1 MYEKIL
7 IPSDGSECSFKASE
21 HAALIASQNNA
32 EIIVLNV
39 LEIHSLA
46 GLPVEEFAHKVNEFF
61 KIESGKTLVMT
72 SNKIKDYIV
81 KNKLNEVKITTNKL
95 EGSPADMILQT
106 VDEENIDLIVMGA
119 SGKHGVERFL
129 LGSVTEKV
137 VRHAHCP
144 VLTVH

>member
-7 IPSDGSECSFKASE
+7 IPTDGSECSFKASE

-32 EIIVLNV
+32 EIIILNV

-46 GLPVEEFAHKVNEFF
+46 GLPVEEFARKVNEFF
-61 KIESGKTLVMT
+61 KSESGKILEKT
-72 SNKIKDYIV
+72 SNKIKDYIDN
-81 KNKLNEVKITTNKL
+81 KKLNEVKITTKTI
-95 EGSPADMILQT
+95 EGSPADMIVQF
-106 VDEENIDLIVMGA
+106 VEQENIDLIVMGA

-137 VRHAHCP
+137 VRHAPCP

>member
-1 MYEKIL
+1 MYKKIL
-7 IPSDGSECSFKASE
+7 IPTDGSECSLKASE

-32 EIIVLNV
+32 EIILLNV

-46 GLPVEEFAHKVNEFF
+46 GLPVEEFARKVNEFF
-61 KIESGKTLVMT
+61 KVESEEILEKT
-72 SNKIKDYIV
+72 SNKIKDYIAN
-81 KNKLNEVKITTNKL
+81 KKLNKVKITTKKI
-95 EGSPADMILQT
+95 EGSPADMIVQF
-106 VDEENIDLIVMGA
+106 VEQENIDLIVIGA